1 MEHQLLAR
9 ITSGPHIAPRV
20 ESVGPVGMAWVPDGA
35 LYLAD
40 VENHRITRL
49 KPRTGIITTVME
61 GLKRS
66 QESRRY
72 IG

>member
-1 MEHQLLAR
+1 
-9 ITSGPHIAPRV
+9 
-20 ESVGPVGMAWVPDGA
+20 MAWVPDGA